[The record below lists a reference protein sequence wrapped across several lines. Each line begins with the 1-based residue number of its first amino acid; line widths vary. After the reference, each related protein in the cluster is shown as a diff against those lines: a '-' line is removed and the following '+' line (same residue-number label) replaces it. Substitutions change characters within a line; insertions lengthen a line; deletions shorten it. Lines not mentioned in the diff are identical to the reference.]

1 MGGCRCSFRDCSVGT
16 SQHPSMHFFH
26 FPVNDRERYIRWL
39 RLANLIHFLNMPPSF
54 QKNRVI
60 CARHFRPECFK
71 NYRRD
76 RILPKN
82 VEPTLMPINEE
93 IALDYA
99 DEEENGGPVLIKM
112 PTPTMKHLIPPPGY
126 TYPFS
131 LHDNL
136 KPGRYIKQKRI
147 ILGNAA
153 KKSKNIKRGNETQ
166 LDTEV
171 PSNCK
176 KVKILN
182 CETISISS
190 NSSELTP
197 ADTIVEINFDFDS
210 DEISLKEDV
219 DVASEDYDF
228 IDEGTIEIT
237 NNSLLP
243 NQQCEDSTEEELQ
256 EKDSQFEIDPEELT
270 DCINHLKE
278 QLERSNEESKSK
290 TNALQKTEADLDE
303 ANLKL
308 ETVLQK
314 YEKLS
319 AQFKQVN
326 EQLEKTKVQVNS
338 KTITFN
344 GTEEELKTAN
354 LKLKNIEQKYE
365 QLDVNYKK
373 VLKRE
378 QDLSEKNLRLQE
390 ENFQL
395 REKCKQHE
403 KENKQKHIG
412 EVSTSQPGSSATMD
426 CGNVNRR
433 QTAATSASMQNS
445 LTKAQLFN
453 GVKKYISSSMVAL
466 LRMEMFGSGDRDWK
480 PDERRVAMDLL
491 QLGDQIYRYISDEW
505 RFRLPA
511 LGEVRNWF
519 ADTTNSIDDEED
531 L

>member
-1 MGGCRCSFRDCSVGT
+1 MGGCRCSFRDCTVAT
-16 SQHPSMHFFH
+16 SQHPGMHFFH

-39 RLANLIHFLNMPPSF
+39 SLANVIHMLEMPPGF
-54 QKNRVI
+54 QNNKVI

-71 NYRRD
+71 NYRRNG
-76 RILPKN
+76 ILPKN

-93 IALDYA
+93 MVLDYA
-99 DEEENGGPVLIKM
+99 NEEENGGPELIKM

-126 TYPFS
+126 TLPFS

-136 KPGRYIKQKRI
+136 KPGKYIRQNKI
-147 ILGNAA
+147 ILANAA
-153 KKSKNIKRGNETQ
+153 TQSKDIKRGNETQ
-166 LDTEV
+166 LDTKD
-171 PSNCK
+171 PSNSK
-176 KVKILN
+176 KAKILN
-182 CETISISS
+182 CETIGVSS
-190 NSSELTP
+190 NSSESRP
-197 ADTIVEINFDFDS
+197 ADTIVKLNFDFDS

-219 DVASEDYDF
+219 DVASDDYEF

-243 NQQCEDSTEEELQ
+243 NQQCEDSTEELQ

-278 QLERSNEESKSK
+278 QLERSNKESKSK
-290 TNALQKTEADLDE
+290 TNALQKTEADLDK
-303 ANLKL
+303 ANIKL
-308 ETVLQK
+308 ETVMQK

-319 AQFKQVN
+319 AQFKQLN
-326 EQLEKTKVQVNS
+326 EQLEETKVQVNS
-338 KTITFN
+338 KIITFN

-354 LKLKNIEQKYE
+354 FKLKNIEQKYE

-378 QDLSEKNLRLQE
+378 QDLTEENLRLQE

-395 REKCKQHE
+395 REKCKQYE

-412 EVSTSQPGSSATMD
+412 EVSTSQAGSSAAMD

-433 QTAATSASMQNS
+433 QPGATGTSMQNS

-453 GVKKYISSSMVAL
+453 GVKKYMSSSMVAL
-466 LRMEMFGSGDRDWK
+466 LRMEMFGSADRDWK

-511 LGEVRNWF
+511 LEEVRNWL
-519 ADTTNSIDDEED
+519 ADATNSIDDEED